1 MDDVAVGLSAEG
13 KKGKVQIVLSTTS
26 SIQFDL

>member
-1 MDDVAVGLSAEG
+1 MDDVAVGLSADG
-13 KKGKVQIVLSTTS
+13 KKGKVHVVLSTTS